1 MWPDRSPTAQARVS
15 VQQQQQQQQ
24 QQQKNRMTFS
34 SRIVS
39 AADGSELWHLS
50 RPATMVG
57 ELRPNTTSTYSR
69 HGVADSGQKPSLA
82 MGLGRK
88 VSDNHMHL
96 GHMKV
101 VGYAAG
107 FHGGGGG
114 DSRDKVSAVIA
125 EDEEM
130 FEEEPSASF
139 TVTGKSGIFR
149 ECSSHVSILVR
160 ILEVN

>member
-1 MWPDRSPTAQARVS
+1 MGPDRSPTAQARVS

-24 QQQKNRMTFS
+24 QQKNRVTFS

-50 RPATMVG
+50 RPAAMVG

-69 HGVADSGQKPSLA
+69 HGVADSGQKPSL
-82 MGLGRK
+82 GLGRK

-114 DSRDKVSAVIA
+114 DTRDKVSAVIA

-149 ECSSHVSILVR
+149 ESSS
-160 ILEVN
+160 